1 MRNLIRLLVSRAM
14 RIDDNVP
21 RKCFADR
28 YVIPDNDICDCI
40 DKCKYD
46 SPKFKASIA
55 GWVNVLP
62 TL

>member
-1 MRNLIRLLVSRAM
+1 MRNLIRLLVSRAL
-14 RIDDNVP
+14 RTDSNVP
-21 RKCFADR
+21 HKCFADR

-46 SPKFKASIA
+46 SPKFKATIA
-55 GWVNVLP
+55 DWVNVLP

>member
-14 RIDDNVP
+14 RTVVNVP
-21 RKCFADR
+21 RKCFAVK

-46 SPKFKASIA
+46 SPN
-55 GWVNVLP
+55 WVNWLP

>member
-1 MRNLIRLLVSRAM
+1 MRNILRLLVSRAI
-14 RIDDNVP
+14 RTDTFVP

-28 YVIPDNDICDCI
+28 YVIPDDDICDCI

-46 SPKFKASIA
+46 SPNFKAKISN
-55 GWVNVLP
+55 WVNVLP